1 MRNKGFAGVAL
12 SRACVCFE
20 EYCCAVKERNFVK
33 HLNFVRRKEKGDT
46 QESNLHSFMDEIRLP
61 STSSASST
69 PSIPSTPSTSITNQI
84 FCLLSIDRSLHW
96 DFYIGAAVTMIHIH
110 HSHKWRFKLA
120 KSLMLR
126 LHFGALL
133 FFGHFHFSFCTFSL
147 VLPLVFSPKFA
158 ILISFL
164 ANN

>member
-33 HLNFVRRKEKGDT
+33 HFNFVRRKEKGDT

-61 STSSASST
+61 STSS
-69 PSIPSTPSTSITNQI
+69 TSITNQI
-84 FCLLSIDRSLHW
+84 FCLLSIDSSLQW
-96 DFYIGAAVTMIHIH
+96 DFYIGVAVTMILIH
-110 HSHKWRFKLA
+110 HSHKCCPWRFKLA

-147 VLPLVFSPKFA
+147 VLPLVFSPKLA
-158 ILISFL
+158 ISISFL
-164 ANN
+164 AHN

>member
-61 STSSASST
+61 STSS
-69 PSIPSTPSTSITNQI
+69 TSITNQI
-84 FCLLSIDRSLHW
+84 FCLLSIDPSLGFLHW
-96 DFYIGAAVTMIHIH
+96 RCCYYDSYPSQSQVLSLEIQTGKKLDAQTPLWGFALFWPLSLFILHI
-110 HSHKWRFKLA
+110 
-120 KSLMLR
+120 
-126 LHFGALL
+126 
-133 FFGHFHFSFCTFSL
+133 FSCST
-147 VLPLVFSPKFA
+147 
-158 ILISFL
+158 ISFL
-164 ANN
+164 PKVGHIDIISC